1 MKISS
6 KIKSSI
12 SEELRV
18 FEEQFFSSVSSRI
31 KLLDLILKYILKR
44 KGKQIRP
51 VLVILFSKMFSN
63 GKVSSK
69 TYRAANLVELIHTAS
84 LIHDDV
90 VDDSNIRRKFLT
102 INALWKN
109 KISVLVG
116 DFFLSKALLL
126 STQNKDYD
134 LLDEVSKAVKEIS
147 EGELLQI
154 QKSRSFSI
162 SEEEYITLITKKTA
176 SLFSCCCMLGHISS
190 GNKKSKSIKDFGLFM
205 GIIFQIKDDLFDY
218 SRKRIGKPTK
228 DGLKKQNITL
238 PLIYSIKKASNSER
252 RVIKSVLKT
261 KKLTNGDKKIIYQ
274 FVEDHNGFQYAE
286 NVMIDYKNKAQKIL
300 ETFPDNESK
309 YSLKILLDYIID
321 RKY

>member
-12 SEELRV
+12 SEELRI

-134 LLDEVSKAVKEIS
+134 LLDEVSKATEC
-147 EGELLQI
+147 
-154 QKSRSFSI
+154 
-162 SEEEYITLITKKTA
+162 A
-176 SLFSCCCMLGHISS
+176 
-190 GNKKSKSIKDFGLFM
+190 ND
-205 GIIFQIKDDLFDY
+205 
-218 SRKRIGKPTK
+218 K
-228 DGLKKQNITL
+228 DG
-238 PLIYSIKKASNSER
+238 NS
-252 RVIKSVLKT
+252 LC
-261 KKLTNGDKKIIYQ
+261 DKKVCKARTMSCGEKYK
-274 FVEDHNGFQYAE
+274 E
-286 NVMIDYKNKAQKIL
+286 YKN
-300 ETFPDNESK
+300 T
-309 YSLKILLDYIID
+309 
-321 RKY
+321 